1 MDADLDTLATALYA
15 RTDDLLKAAP
25 ERRPW
30 RPAVGIAPRLSDA
43 ELVTLAVLQ
52 ALLGFTSEARWLRF
66 ATEHLHPLFPYLPGQ
81 PGYNKR
87 LRRLAG
93 TVTWLIRQLAVDTSI
108 WADDVWVVDSTP
120 IECARSRE
128 AVCRSEL
135 AGWAEYGYCASH
147 TRYFWGLR
155 LHLVAT
161 LHGLPVSF
169 ALTGAKADERQ
180 VLLDLLNI
188 DPALQPIHAGQI
200 LIADK
205 HYYGHRFEAEL
216 ADAGI
221 DLLRRPRRGEPERP
235 GASLFK
241 PLRQTIES
249 IFESLK
255 GQLDLERHGGHTPGG
270 VLIRVLQRLLALTA
284 VIWHNDHTGQPVRR
298 SLLAYD
304 H

>member
-15 RTDDLLKAAP
+15 RTDDLLKASP
-25 ERRPW
+25 QRRPW
-30 RPAVGIAPRLSDA
+30 RPAVGIAPRISDA
-43 ELVTLAVLQ
+43 ELITLAVLQ

-66 ATEHLHPLFPYLPGQ
+66 AGEHLHQLFPYLPQQ

-87 LRRLAG
+87 LRRLGG
-93 TVTWLIRQLAVDTSI
+93 TLTWLIRQLAVDTSI

-235 GASLFK
+235 GASLVK

>member
-93 TVTWLIRQLAVDTSI
+93 TLTWLIRQLAVDTSI

-147 TRYFWGLR
+147 SRYFWGLR
-155 LHLVAT
+155 LHLIAT
-161 LHGLPVSF
+161 LHGLPVGF
-169 ALTGAKADERQ
+169 ALSGATADERQ
-180 VLLDLLNI
+180 VLLDLLGS
-188 DPALQPIHAGQI
+188 DPALVPSHPGQI
-200 LIADK
+200 LITDK
-205 HYYGHRFEAEL
+205 HYYGRRFEAEL
-216 ADAGI
+216 ADAGLT
-221 DLLRRPRRGEPERP
+221 LLRRPRRGEPDRP
-235 GASLFK
+235 GASIFK

-249 IFESLK
+249 IFDTLK
-255 GQLDLERHGGHTPGG
+255 GQLDLELHGGHTPGG
-270 VLIRVLQRLLALTA
+270 VLIRVLQRLLALTTA
-284 VIWHNDHTGQPVRR
+284 IWHNDHTGQPVRR